1 MVDQGCFVLV
11 EREALCPWTSNSA
24 TELARM
30 EHSCEL
36 IFICIAAS
44 WGHEMRP
51 RERQWRT
58 DYKGR
63 VRSNDRG
70 GRRESSQRRD
80 IWHRDK
86 GSQFSSSRK
95 AGTLGEHITED
106 PDFITS
112 EQHGR
117 CKRWNSGWNCLWQRK
132 ETACPVIVNRDW
144 PLAKNRFKDTAAQLN
159 VIPKSR

>member
-1 MVDQGCFVLV
+1 MVDQRCFVLV
-11 EREALCPWTSNSA
+11 EREALCPWTSSSA

-70 GRRESSQRRD
+70 GGERAARD
-80 IWHRDK
+80 RT
-86 GSQFSSSRK
+86 S
-95 AGTLGEHITED
+95 GTEI
-106 PDFITS
+106 
-112 EQHGR
+112 
-117 CKRWNSGWNCLWQRK
+117 K
-132 ETACPVIVNRDW
+132 EANF
-144 PLAKNRFKDTAAQLN
+144 LLHAK
-159 VIPKSR
+159 PGH